1 MGYAKHFNLEREPF
15 SNAPNDQFY
24 FNSDQHNQALLRLMY
39 AVDSN
44 KGLAVLVGGVGTGKT
59 TLARRMLDNLPLD
72 QYESS
77 LLVMI
82 HSAITPVWILSRI
95 ALQLG
100 VKSPDTDP
108 LKILKQLYERLL
120 KIHAE
125 GRTAVVLI
133 DEAQMLQSR
142 ELMEEFRGLLNLEI
156 PGKKLLNM
164 VFFGLSNLEQT
175 MKLDEP
181 LAQRVA
187 VKYTLKPLSEETTHQ
202 YIAHRLQVAGSTQ
215 PLFETAAIDKIHKYA
230 GGVPRLINTI
240 ADNAL
245 FETFLRHN
253 QIVSAN
259 IVDNV
264 STDLGLKHDQVQ
276 GTSKDRIVDV
286 PAETGSSPENEDDN
300 HADLEAIDSLLE
312 GFQEG

>member
-1 MGYAKHFNLEREPF
+1 MGYSEYFNLEREPF
-15 SNAPNDQFY
+15 SNAPNDEFF

-39 AVDSN
+39 SVDSN

-59 TLARRMLDNLPLD
+59 TLARRMLDNLTLD
-72 QYESS
+72 KYESS

-82 HSAITPVWILSRI
+82 HSGITPEWILSRI

-108 LKILKQLYERLL
+108 LKILRQLYERLL
-120 KIHAE
+120 QIHKE
-125 GRTAVVLI
+125 GRKAVVLI

-156 PGKKLLNM
+156 PGKKLLNV
-164 VFFGLSNLEQT
+164 VFFGLSELEKT
-175 MKLDEP
+175 MELDKP

-187 VKYTLKPLSEETTHQ
+187 VKYTLKPLSAETTHR
-202 YIAHRLQVAGSTQ
+202 YIAHRIQVAGSIES
-215 PLFETAAIDKIHKYA
+215 LFEVSAVDKIHKYA

-245 FETFLRHN
+245 FETYLRHDKIVSE
-253 QIVSAN
+253 QIVDS
-259 IVDNV
+259 V
-264 STDLGLKHDQVQ
+264 SEDLGLNKSGQNPVIAEPEMPLEQ
-276 GTSKDRIVDV
+276 TSESV
-286 PAETGSSPENEDDN
+286 EDS
-300 HADLEAIDSLLE
+300 HADLEEIDSLLE
-312 GFQEG
+312 GFQEN